1 MSGCGSSL
9 EAIIMRMKVQVIIES
24 DSNREVVQ
32 EIATL
37 NRGPLQPEEL
47 GLTLAEA
54 KDLLQELQ
62 QTMVIQQVEEFAE
75 QSRCCVNC
83 GKPRSRKGNHEIV
96 YRTLF
101 GKLKLES
108 PRHYECRC
116 EERNKGSVSPLA
128 KLLRERTS
136 PELIYLETKF
146 ASLMSYGLTVDLLAE
161 VLPLGNQIN
170 TTGVHRRLQ
179 QIAGRIEKELGEEQP
194 HFIEGCGRD
203 WDQLPPPGPPLTV
216 GLDGGYVHAAD
227 QKSRTEGWFEVIV
240 GKSMPEER
248 EAKCLAFVNNYD
260 TKPKRRLFELLKSQ
274 GMQPNQLVTFLSD
287 GGETVRNL
295 PQYLNPESEHYLDWF
310 HITMRITVMGQ
321 MVKGVASEINRPQE
335 LEENEDANVDTAAI
349 EKNLERVKWFLWH
362 GNVYRALE
370 VIEDLE
376 CRLESLEESS
386 EKQRKLLK
394 TVREFGNYITA
405 NRSFI
410 PNYGD
415 RYRHGET
422 ISTAFV
428 ESTVNYVVS
437 KRMVKKQQ
445 MRWTER
451 GAHFLL
457 QVRIQVLN
465 EDLRKT
471 FCRWYPGMQLPSS
484 EAGLK
489 AAA

>member
-227 QKSRTEGWFEVIV
+227 QKS
-240 GKSMPEER
+240 
-248 EAKCLAFVNNYD
+248 
-260 TKPKRRLFELLKSQ
+260 
-274 GMQPNQLVTFLSD
+274 
-287 GGETVRNL
+287 
-295 PQYLNPESEHYLDWF
+295 
-310 HITMRITVMGQ
+310 
-321 MVKGVASEINRPQE
+321 
-335 LEENEDANVDTAAI
+335 
-349 EKNLERVKWFLWH
+349 
-362 GNVYRALE
+362 
-370 VIEDLE
+370 
-376 CRLESLEESS
+376 
-386 EKQRKLLK
+386 
-394 TVREFGNYITA
+394 
-405 NRSFI
+405 
-410 PNYGD
+410 
-415 RYRHGET
+415 
-422 ISTAFV
+422 
-428 ESTVNYVVS
+428 
-437 KRMVKKQQ
+437 
-445 MRWTER
+445 
-451 GAHFLL
+451 
-457 QVRIQVLN
+457 
-465 EDLRKT
+465 
-471 FCRWYPGMQLPSS
+471 
-484 EAGLK
+484 
-489 AAA
+489 